1 MINIIGKSGLRS
13 FLTAFFATLV
23 LGGFLYGIA
32 LVDSTAKEGGFGEM
46 EAVLLVGREDT
57 LWDTE
62 DGWEKLQAASGFI
75 SKCDLLLMPRWVR
88 LSASS
93 YKLLDLLAQKG
104 AQMQR
109 ERDFIEHAG
118 LA

>member
-32 LVDSTAKEGGFGEM
+32 LVDSTAKEGAFGEM
-46 EAVLLVGREDT
+46 EAVLLVGRGDE
-57 LWDTE
+57 LWNAE
-62 DGWEKLQAASGFI
+62 NGWEKLQTVGEFI
-75 SKCDLLLMPRWVR
+75 SKYDLLLMPRWVR
-88 LSASS
+88 LSVSS

-109 ERDFIEHAG
+109 ERDFIENAG